1 MSASFEKLIDDNL
14 STVTMKTGS
23 LVTGIVIDI
32 LESHVIVHVGLKS
45 EAAVQIQEFYN
56 ETGCPMVVNTSLNI
70 KGEPL
75 VNTVE
80 HAKEFEQ
87 KHNIKV
93 YS

>member
-1 MSASFEKLIDDNL
+1 MNPETEKKVSSLI
-14 STVTMKTGS
+14 K
-23 LVTGIVIDI
+23 
-32 LESHVIVHVGLKS
+32 K
-45 EAAVQIQEFYN
+45 FYD

-75 VNTVE
+75 VNTIE